1 MKALLDDWVDSYATE
16 YKYLVT
22 TEDNSTKTEEE
33 LANIEFKKSID
44 TTVSVTPL
52 DANNKPYIFDDKNKT
67 FVYEIMFPASSKEE
81 DSIFN
86 GPAVDDVT
94 LIYMLNQAKILEYS
108 SEMIQPR
115 L

>member
-1 MKALLDDWVDSYATE
+1 MTGNWQYDLGYTHVWMRGGDAKQ
-16 YKYLVT
+16 
-22 TEDNSTKTEEE
+22 
-33 LANIEFKKSID
+33 KSID